1 MKIRRNNERLIRLE
15 NRLKK
20 LKYAFWCWTEF
31 RCDLRWSIDEQVD
44 REAEIRWLFCWSR
57 HLCALPQLI
66 DQKLIAVAD
75 WPTWNKN
82 QNQKSKH
89 FGIFFYWWAT
99 DHRPAARRSGRIR
112 EVTDCWGGDRI
123 SKRMRSSAVRTKP
136 KVSGM
141 LLNQALVIYVWRWRT
156 SMVFFCPMALVSLKC
171 SKSVVGLLA
180 EGIFKN

>member
-44 REAEIRWLFCWSR
+44 REAEIRWLFCA
-57 HLCALPQLI
+57 LCALPQLI

-75 WPTWNKN
+75 WPTRRPGIETKIKTKN
-82 QNQKSKH
+82 QNISD
-89 FGIFFYWWAT
+89 FFYWWAT
-99 DHRPAARRSGRIR
+99 DHRPAERRSGRIR

-156 SMVFFCPMALVSLKC
+156 RMLFFFPMALVSSAANQWLDY
-171 SKSVVGLLA
+171 
-180 EGIFKN
+180 